1 MPNRK
6 AILVF
11 VLLLSSAAFAQT
23 SSAKPAIQPKAADKI
38 TAIRAAVLIDGVSAE
53 PRHNVLI
60 VIEGNRD

>member
-23 SSAKPAIQPKAADKI
+23 FVGQACYPAEGCGQDHCHPRCRAD
-38 TAIRAAVLIDGVSAE
+38 
-53 PRHNVLI
+53 
-60 VIEGNRD
+60 